1 MFELRSGH
9 WRAVHASSA
18 RGVLSFVVRVRRARS
33 PLRVRLSEELG
44 PKEIKTLGERSTDG
58 GVGLGLGVIPGKWVC
73 PNCLGECMRTYCTK
87 RDGRSRARFK
97 NDTFGIP
104 LDLEGLEVIPGL
116 RGIRPKE
123 KEKQSVALA
132 TSPAQPIT
140 LSLVFVAG
148 FSTQNGGS
156 ST

>member
-73 PNCLGECMRTYCTK
+73 PNCLGSAWVPIARRGMV
-87 RDGRSRARFK
+87 GRGREVQKGHLRYTTGPGRARS
-97 NDTFGIP
+97 NTRSARD
-104 LDLEGLEVIPGL
+104 
-116 RGIRPKE
+116 
-123 KEKQSVALA
+123 
-132 TSPAQPIT
+132 
-140 LSLVFVAG
+140 
-148 FSTQNGGS
+148 
-156 ST
+156 